1 MRLVVNV
8 AAVCVVACAGSIL
21 AQAPQSGAVVAIRA
35 SAYVDVKA
43 GVTRPRA
50 VVLIEGSRITS
61 VGSDAAIPRGAS
73 VIDLGGLTLLP
84 GLIDTHTHLLENY
97 QGVIGGDE
105 PNMLLT
111 VTQMSAAKRALLGAS
126 TGREDLLAGIT
137 TVRDLGNS
145 GYNGDVALRDAIEA
159 GWVVGP
165 RMQVSTRALSA
176 TGGQF
181 GGLTREAQDLIAQE
195 YAVVNGPDDA
205 RRAVR
210 QAMYDGASVIKVI
223 VNTNPRVLSL
233 EEMRAIVSEAHSQ
246 GRPVA
251 AHAVGDAATRIA
263 AEAGVNSVEHG
274 YTLPDDVIGIMA
286 KKGIFLVPTDYP
298 AEFYNLLTYPPPSDA
313 RRQANDRL
321 VTRSRDRLLRAVKA
335 GVRIAFGSD
344 EYYEVPE
351 KSRGQAS
358 LLPLRAYADDGL
370 GGVEIVRAATMNAAE
385 LLGWSG
391 RIGSLE
397 TGHFADIIAVD
408 GDPLKDPR
416 VLERV
421 RFVMK
426 GGEVVRRDAA
436 AK

>member
-8 AAVCVVACAGSIL
+8 AAVAVVAYVGSIM
-21 AQAPQSGAVVAIRA
+21 AQTPQSGAVIAIRA
-35 SAYVDVKA
+35 AAYVDVKA
-43 GVTRPRA
+43 AVTRPHA
-50 VVLIEGSRITS
+50 VILVERSRITS
-61 VGSDAAIPRGAS
+61 VGSDTAVPRGAD

-84 GLIDTHTHLLENY
+84 GLIDAHTHLLENY

-233 EEMRAIVSEAHSQ
+233 EEMQAIVSEAHGQ

-251 AHAVGDAATRIA
+251 AHAIGDAATRIA

-274 YTLPDDVIGIMA
+274 YTLPDDVIGVMA

-298 AEFYNLLTYPPPSDA
+298 ADFYNLLTYPPPDEA
-313 RRQANDRL
+313 RRQSTDRL
-321 VTRSRDRLLRAVKA
+321 VARSRDRLRRAIKA

-351 KSRGQAS
+351 RTRGQAS

-370 GGVEIVRAATMNAAE
+370 SGAEIVRAATANAAE
-385 LLGWSG
+385 LLGWSN

-397 TGHFADIIAVD
+397 TGLLADIIAVD

-426 GGEVVRRDAA
+426 GGDIVRRDAG